1 MLDQVCANR
10 TSDWGTWTCVY
21 PYTSLYFKLY
31 INFSIFISLGFP
43 SVSPP
48 PPAQPSL
55 PFLNIYIT
63 LSFLNKSTISGFLYV
78 KTMTKWFYSQFWK
91 WLNLTTIVFYDNLSF
106 HVPGL
111 LLYQHF
117 FFLPQMWTISYLCI
131 GWKQIPLPGRHFNG
145 EEHDSLKPPSL
156 YTLTL

>member
-55 PFLNIYIT
+55 PFLNIYII

-106 HVPGL
+106 HVPDL

-117 FFLPQMWTISYLCI
+117 FFYPKCEQFHISALAEN
-131 GWKQIPLPGRHFNG
+131 K
-145 EEHDSLKPPSL
+145 SL
-156 YTLTL
+156 YQEDILMEKSMIHLSHQAFTP